1 MYGAG
6 MPESNVSLLRSLT
19 LTDST
24 ALVVGKVI
32 GTGIFLKA
40 AVMTQQV
47 QAPSLMLAAWVAAG
61 LLSLAGALTY
71 AELGAMFPQAG
82 GEYVYLRAAYGR
94 LPAFLYG
101 WTQVAVAQT
110 AIIAALSIACAT
122 FLSVLWPLNGV
133 WASLKFHPF
142 GHEISW
148 QLGSQQIVAIGLILL
163 FSGIN
168 CAGVAFGGRV
178 QTILMFAKIAGI
190 GAIVIG
196 VFCFSKGGTW
206 QHLHTAPGQA
216 AWSGVKPFGVAM
228 LAALWAYN
236 GWNNLPM
243 AAGEVKDPARNIPR
257 ALIGGML
264 AVLTVYLLISAAYVF
279 ALPVE
284 QIITSNSTIYPMAL
298 PVATKAAET
307 FLGGLGSRFISVIF
321 ILSTIATLNGGILTA
336 ARVPFAMARDGL
348 FFSRLSKLSAGSR
361 VPVWAIG
368 TQALWACVLA
378 LSGTFDQLTDF
389 AVFALW
395 LFFALTTAAVFVL
408 RRKLPAAPRPY
419 RTIGYPLLPLVFLL
433 VAGWLIANTLQT
445 NPRGSGAGLA
455 LIALGLPLYFYFQRR
470 QSNVVEPG
478 SESLPVGAKGQ
489 DALP

>member
-1 MYGAG
+1 
-6 MPESNVSLLRSLT
+6 MPQANDQLVRSLT

-40 AVMTQQV
+40 AVMTQLV
-47 QAPSLMLAAWVAAG
+47 QTPGLMLAAWVAAG

-94 LPAFLYG
+94 PAAFLCG
-101 WTQVAVAQT
+101 WMQIAVAQT
-110 AIIAALSIACAT
+110 GIIAALSIGCAT
-122 FLSVLWPLNGV
+122 FLSVLVPLNGIFV
-133 WASLKFHPF
+133 SRTFHLLGHNINWQF
-142 GHEISW
+142 GSK
-148 QLGSQQIVAIGLILL
+148 QLVAIALIVF

-178 QTILMFAKIAGI
+178 QTILTGAKIAGI
-190 GAIVIG
+190 AALIAG
-196 VFCFSKGGTW
+196 VFFFSTTGTW
-206 QHLHTAPGQA
+206 KNFATAPGLAQ
-216 AWSGVKPFGVAM
+216 WSGLKAFGAAM

-243 AAGEVKDPARNIPR
+243 AAGEVREPGRNIPR

-264 AVLTVYLLISAAYVF
+264 IVLTLYLLVSAAYVY

-284 QIITSNSTIYPMAL
+284 QIVTANSTAFPTAL
-298 PVATKAAET
+298 PVATRAAQT
-307 FLGGLGSRFISVIF
+307 FLGALGSKFIALVF
-321 ILSTIATLNGGILTA
+321 VLSTIGSLNAGILTA

-348 FFSRLSKLSAGSR
+348 FFSRLSVISKDRLA
-361 VPVWAIG
+361 PVWAIG
-368 TQALWACVLA
+368 MQGIWASVLA

-408 RRKLPAAPRPY
+408 RRKMPLAPRPY
-419 RTIGYPLLPLVFLL
+419 RAIGYPVLPLAFIL
-433 VAGWLIANTLQT
+433 VAVWLVTNTLIT
-445 NPRGSGAGLA
+445 NPAGAGAGLA
-455 LIALGLPLYFYFQRR
+455 LIALGLPLYFYFSRR
-470 QSNVVEPG
+470 QAG
-478 SESLPVGAKGQ
+478 SL
-489 DALP
+489 D

>member
-1 MYGAG
+1 MASNDPATIE
-6 MPESNVSLLRSLT
+6 MAESNASLLRSLN

-47 QAPSLMLAAWVAAG
+47 QAPGLMLAAWVAAG

-122 FLSVLWPLNGV
+122 FLSVLWPLNGT
-133 WASLKFHPF
+133 WISLRVHPF

-148 QLGSQQIVAIGLILL
+148 QLGSQQLVAIALILL

-168 CAGVAFGGRV
+168 CAGVAFGGKV
-178 QTILMFAKIAGI
+178 QTILTSAKIVGI

-196 VFCFSKGGTW
+196 VFCFSSGGTW
-206 QHLHTAPGQA
+206 QHLGTPRGQA
-216 AWSGVKPFGVAM
+216 AWSGVKPFGAAM

-243 AAGEVKDPARNIPR
+243 AAGEVKDPGRNIPR

-264 AVLTVYLLISAAYVF
+264 VVLTVYLLISAAYVY

-284 QIITSNSTIYPMAL
+284 QIVTSNQLCTRRRFRWRPQRQRL
-298 PVATKAAET
+298 FWER
-307 FLGGLGSRFISVIF
+307 LDQGSSRSCSSFRPLAVS
-321 ILSTIATLNGGILTA
+321 TA
-336 ARVPFAMARDGL
+336 A
-348 FFSRLSKLSAGSR
+348 
-361 VPVWAIG
+361 
-368 TQALWACVLA
+368 
-378 LSGTFDQLTDF
+378 
-389 AVFALW
+389 
-395 LFFALTTAAVFVL
+395 
-408 RRKLPAAPRPY
+408 
-419 RTIGYPLLPLVFLL
+419 
-433 VAGWLIANTLQT
+433 
-445 NPRGSGAGLA
+445 
-455 LIALGLPLYFYFQRR
+455 
-470 QSNVVEPG
+470 
-478 SESLPVGAKGQ
+478 SLPRRACLSQWRATVCSFHG
-489 DALP
+489 